1 MEALQASALPLG
13 YRALGNGYA
22 STRREKQSVRRE
34 LPDCRAGEPLT
45 ALASSRVRKTRSD
58 GGGRIVLLG
67 AGLRYPTP
75 VQECNICSP
84 FGVVRIIG
92 HTQKKERWIMAWY
105 VPKNDRRHS
114 WLSPELHCAKT
125 HRSTTM
131 NGLIRGWKIAASK

>member
-1 MEALQASALPLG
+1 
-13 YRALGNGYA
+13 
-22 STRREKQSVRRE
+22 

-92 HTQKKERWIMAWY
+92 HTQKMDHGVACPE
-105 VPKNDRRHS
+105 NDRCHS